1 MKEETKKKL
10 KKLEQEK
17 TRIEKEIKHLTT
29 KEELECF
36 QSHKEYVGKYF
47 KHKDKDKYFKV
58 ISQFASNRYRFTC
71 LVFDLNENILSFNI
85 PSTMHSD
92 RFPEIA
98 SDIDFFNLE
107 DIFAF
112 SENSSFFK
120 CTKEITKNEFEDAF
134 NTKILMLL
142 DELRSFPDEIEKEI
156 LYRYN
161 KYYNHNI

>member
-1 MKEETKKKL
+1 MKEETKEKI

-17 TRIEKEIKHLTT
+17 MCIEKEIKYLT
-29 KEELECF
+29 KQEELECF
-36 QSHKEYVGKYF
+36 QSHKKYVGKYF
-47 KHKDKDKYFKV
+47 KHKESDRYYKV

-92 RFPEIA
+92 RFPEIE
-98 SDIDFFNLE
+98 SDIDLFNLE
-107 DIFAF
+107 DVFAF

-120 CTKEITKNEFEDAF
+120 CTKEITKDEFENAF
-134 NTKILMLL
+134 NTKVLMLL

-156 LYRYN
+156 LDRYN
-161 KYYNHNI
+161 KYYHHNI